1 VDGISSDVSACVEG
15 RVKKVNDQK
24 AIPFASWKSR
34 RVDAHPRQKK
44 PSEVSTRR
52 RKRKTRMRRFLVPG

>member
-1 VDGISSDVSACVEG
+1 MSVRVSVP

-34 RVDAHPRQKK
+34 RVDAHPRVKK
-44 PSEVSTRR
+44 SRR
-52 RKRKTRMRRFLVPG
+52 RFFSRVAEKEKTRMRRFLVPG

>member
-1 VDGISSDVSACVEG
+1 MSVRVSVP

-44 PSEVSTRR
+44 PSEVFFTVAE
-52 RKRKTRMRRFLVPG
+52 KEKTRMRRFLVPG